1 MSKREIEYLKKL
13 NKALESENQLLK
25 ERLKV
30 SETVV
35 ETLFSLA
42 KETQP

>member
-13 NKALESENQLLK
+13 NKALESENQLLQ

-30 SETVV
+30 SEMVV
-35 ETLFSLA
+35 ETLFSHA
-42 KETQP
+42 KEIQ

>member
-13 NKALESENQLLK
+13 NKVLESENQLLQ

-30 SETVV
+30 SETVLD
-35 ETLFSLA
+35 TLFSYS
-42 KETQP
+42 KEIQ

>member
-1 MSKREIEYLKKL
+1 MPSREIEYLKKL
-13 NKALESENQLLK
+13 NKTLESENQLLK

-35 ETLFSLA
+35 ETLFSVA
-42 KETQP
+42 KEAH